1 MIATLT
7 LSPTIDESASV
18 PRVLPERKLRLTEA
32 TREPGGGGINVARA
46 AHALGEPVLAVWT
59 CGGCT
64 GALLEELLARDG
76 VSSRAVATRDA
87 TRTSLIVLETTSG
100 LQYRFGA
107 PGPTLDDQELEAIVD
122 AVASIRPAPRFLVV
136 SGSLPESVDPGF
148 LMRVVAAVPADTR
161 AVVDTSGEPL
171 RLVRG
176 RRVFLVKPNLREL
189 SSIAGRPLESDPDV
203 AGAAM
208 DVVRSGGAEV
218 VLVSLGAG
226 GALLAW
232 GGGSVRIL
240 APTVAVRSTV
250 GAGDS
255 MVAGMVV
262 ALSRGLALQ
271 DAARYAVA
279 AGSAAVMM
287 PRTQLCRRDD
297 VERLYH
303 DVEAAPLHPAVE

>member
-18 PRVLPERKLRLTEA
+18 PRVLPERKLRLSEA

-46 AHALGEPVLAVWT
+46 AHALGEPVLALWT
-59 CGGCT
+59 RGGCT
-64 GALLEELLARDG
+64 GAMLEELLARDG
-76 VSSRAVATRDA
+76 VPSRAVPTRDA
-87 TRTSLIVLETTSG
+87 TRASLVVLESTSG

-107 PGPTLDDQELEAIVD
+107 AGPGLDDQELEAIVD

-136 SGSLPESVDPGF
+136 SDSLPESVDPGF
-148 LMRVVAAVPADTR
+148 LMPVVASAASETR
-161 AVVDTSGEPL
+161 VVVDTSGEPL
-171 RLVRG
+171 RRVQG
-176 RRVFLVKPNLREL
+176 RVFLVKPNLREL
-189 SSIAGRPLESDPDV
+189 SSIAGRPLEIDPDV
-203 AGAAM
+203 AGTAM
-208 DVVRSGGAEV
+208 NVVRSGGAEV

-240 APTVAVRSTV
+240 APTVPVRSTV

-262 ALSRGLALQ
+262 ALSRGFMLQ

-287 PRTQLCRRDD
+287 PGTQLCRRDD
-297 VERLYH
+297 VERLYR
-303 DVEAAPLHPAVE
+303 DVEAAPLHPAAE